1 MVNLSKFTSNN
12 KNIKWNCMFNLQLIF
27 LSSFAQNLIML
38 GLKNFRVVTIFLE
51 GKKNHKVS

>member
-1 MVNLSKFTSNN
+1 
-12 KNIKWNCMFNLQLIF
+12 MFSLQLIF